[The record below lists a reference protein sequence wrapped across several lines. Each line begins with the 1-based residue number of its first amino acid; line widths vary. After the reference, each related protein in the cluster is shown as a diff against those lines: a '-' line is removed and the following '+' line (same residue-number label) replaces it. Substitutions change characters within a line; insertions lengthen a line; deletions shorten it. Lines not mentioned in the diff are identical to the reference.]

1 MEIAELRFLTILR
14 SRQPRLGS
22 FLLLVVV
29 LLSLGLAGCASRSDR
44 APVVDL
50 NKGGESTTQAS
61 SKPSSPSHST
71 KASPDGTYVVK
82 RGDTLYSIAKSNDM
96 KVASLSKLNGIVDP
110 GELKVG
116 QVLKVTT
123 AAESSSSSDEK
134 PSSSS
139 DSSTQSSSADESS
152 AKESTVATDAPVG
165 STKPAQA
172 ADADTIDWGW
182 PLRGKIIQSFNSSTK
197 GIDIEADE
205 GSPVIAAADGKV
217 MYAGNGVRGL
227 GNLIL
232 LGHSDGFISAYAHN
246 KELLVETGKTIKKGE
261 RIATVGDTDT
271 SSPRLHFEIRRKG
284 TPVDPISYLPRS

>member
-1 MEIAELRFLTILR
+1 METAESRFSTILC
-14 SRQPRLGS
+14 SRKPRVGS
-22 FLLLVVV
+22 FLLVFAL
-29 LLSLGLAGCASRSDR
+29 LLSLGLAGCASRTER

-50 NKGGESTTQAS
+50 NTDSKTSQAS
-61 SKPSSPSHST
+61 SKPAAPSHST
-71 KASPDGTYVVK
+71 KAAPDGTYVVK

-123 AAESSSSSDEK
+123 DASGE
-134 PSSSS
+134 
-139 DSSTQSSSADESS
+139 SADTESPT
-152 AKESTVATDAPVG
+152 KESPEKASTVATSTPVG
-165 STKPAQA
+165 VTKPAQA

-182 PLRGKIIQSFNSSTK
+182 PLRGKINQSFNSSTK

-205 GSPVIAAADGKV
+205 GTPVIAAADGKV

-246 KELLVETGKTIKKGE
+246 KELLVETGTTIEKGE

-284 TPVDPISYLPRS
+284 TPVDPISYLPRG